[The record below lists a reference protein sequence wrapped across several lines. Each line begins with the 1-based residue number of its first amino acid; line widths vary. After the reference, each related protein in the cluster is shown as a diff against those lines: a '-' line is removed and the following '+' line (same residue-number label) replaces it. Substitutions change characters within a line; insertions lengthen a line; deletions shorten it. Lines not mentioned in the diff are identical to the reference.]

1 MMLVMPKTLIGRIRF
16 TDSFTACYQRFQ
28 SIDKVELEYMIS
40 VEDKVTCDPYNN
52 IRFVLKE

>member
-1 MMLVMPKTLIGRIRF
+1 MPKTLIGRIRF